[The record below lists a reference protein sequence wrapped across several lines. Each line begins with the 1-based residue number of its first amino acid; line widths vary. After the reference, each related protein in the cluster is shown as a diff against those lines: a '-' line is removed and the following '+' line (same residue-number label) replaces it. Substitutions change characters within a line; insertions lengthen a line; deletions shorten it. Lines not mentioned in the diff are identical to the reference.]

1 MRKLF
6 FFFALLCSFA
16 SLQAAAPSAALPAA
30 PAVPAQHPVVG
41 NWTWTLPGKQCTE
54 TWQYRA
60 NGMQQG
66 RSGEEVTQS
75 SYEVSPV
82 PSLLGFYRLT
92 ETLQEA
98 NGKRDCSGDLHE
110 VSGAPLTRFIQ
121 FSPKQEQLIIC
132 KEESLTA
139 CFGPLKR
146 SAD

>member
-16 SLQAAAPSAALPAA
+16 SLQAAAPPVAIPAA
-30 PAVPAQHPVVG
+30 PAQHTVVG

-60 NGMQQG
+60 NGTIQG

-75 SYEVSPV
+75 RYEVSPV

-92 ETLQEA
+92 ETVQET

-121 FSPKQEQLIIC
+121 FSPKQEQLIVC

-139 CFGPLKR
+139 CFGPFKR